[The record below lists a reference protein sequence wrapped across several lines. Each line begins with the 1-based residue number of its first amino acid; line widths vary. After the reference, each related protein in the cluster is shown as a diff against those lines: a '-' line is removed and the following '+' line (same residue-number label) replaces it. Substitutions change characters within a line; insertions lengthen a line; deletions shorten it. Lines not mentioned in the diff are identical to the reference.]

1 MTSQGLEPWC
11 TPVHTGRC
19 LEHTCK
25 AQEALRCAMSIQ
37 SVWLRC
43 KCVYHSSRSDT
54 HAGRRRLAVARLALC
69 LCSCQGSEDRQ
80 SWRWSLRDSPP
91 P

>member
-43 KCVYHSSRSDT
+43 KCVYQLDSRQEPT
-54 HAGRRRLAVARLALC
+54 PLVA
-69 LCSCQGSEDRQ
+69 
-80 SWRWSLRDSPP
+80 SLRLIR
-91 P
+91 